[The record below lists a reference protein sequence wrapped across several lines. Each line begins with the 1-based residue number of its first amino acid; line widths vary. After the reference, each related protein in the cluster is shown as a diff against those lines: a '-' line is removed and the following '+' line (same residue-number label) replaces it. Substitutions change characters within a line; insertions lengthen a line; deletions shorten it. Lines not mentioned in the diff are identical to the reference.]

1 MRAGARFTVSPFKL
15 VRFGCV
21 VLEGG
26 FLFVFVSLV
35 FVILLDPSL
44 DNSWIYPRS
53 QAQFAMTATV
63 VMMRSLSVTLWLK
76 LFRFKN
82 PVLDLHKS
90 GQ

>member
-1 MRAGARFTVSPFKL
+1 M
-15 VRFGCV
+15 
-21 VLEGG
+21 
-26 FLFVFVSLV
+26 FVSLV

-82 PVLDLHKS
+82 PVLDLHKR